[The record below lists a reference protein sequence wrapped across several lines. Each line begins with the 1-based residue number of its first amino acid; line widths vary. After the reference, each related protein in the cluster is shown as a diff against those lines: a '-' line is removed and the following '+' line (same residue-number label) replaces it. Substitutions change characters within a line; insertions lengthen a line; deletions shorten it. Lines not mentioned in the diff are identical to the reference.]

1 MGKVTHFSFF
11 PCFCGWVNV
20 LLMCIWLAAN
30 VGAMGIPVVLFVLR
44 IAQKRDKS
52 MMECKKKCSGC
63 VK

>member
-1 MGKVTHFSFF
+1 MGKVTHFSLSQRS
-11 PCFCGWVNV
+11 GRSVNV
-20 LLMCIWLAAN
+20 LLMCIWLAAD